1 MSEIVNDIQP
11 QLEQISVLKVR
22 TNKTE
27 LIEKELPKIIKNQ
40 SKKNH
45 PNAPVVIEI
54 EDKHFQANDLA
65 VVVELLTQNNLVAI
79 GLRSSKQELL
89 DFAQF
94 SGLAIFKDSPQ
105 ASKIVEEKKV
115 KTSISPS
122 VSINKVT
129 TYSEVVEKNKQIYS
143 DNGDLAI
150 LNQVEKNAELIALN
164 SVSVFGKCSGKI
176 YAGIKGNKSSL
187 VYVKQFNAQLI
198 SIAGVYKI
206 FDKVPEKFINQEVY
220 IDLYRGKLRF
230 RKT

>member
-1 MSEIVNDIQP
+1 M
-11 QLEQISVLKVR
+11 
-22 TNKTE
+22 
-27 LIEKELPKIIKNQ
+27 
-40 SKKNH
+40 
-45 PNAPVVIEI
+45 
-54 EDKHFQANDLA
+54 
-65 VVVELLTQNNLVAI
+65 VELLTQNNLVAI

-187 VYVKQFNAQLI
+187 VYVKQFNAQLV

>member
-105 ASKIVEEKKV
+105 TSKVVEEKKV
-115 KTSISPS
+115 KTSTSPS
-122 VSINKVT
+122 VAINKVT
-129 TYSEVVEKNKQIYS
+129 TYSEIVEKNKQIYS
-143 DNGDLAI
+143 DDGDLAV
-150 LNQVEKNAELIALN
+150 LNQVEKMLN
-164 SVSVFGKCSGKI
+164 S
-176 YAGIKGNKSSL
+176 L
-187 VYVKQFNAQLI
+187 L
-198 SIAGVYKI
+198 
-206 FDKVPEKFINQEVY
+206 
-220 IDLYRGKLRF
+220 
-230 RKT
+230 